1 MIDVSYSRQMK
12 ILRDWG
18 PGGYDRI
25 VTDRWLYGVG
35 SRETGRV
42 KVGMVLDEN
51 GLSRRLSQIR
61 SKRRDRS
68 LEMIAKSVV
77 VNVNHEE
84 TEHIEATV
92 RLWLTRSKGF
102 SFIGFVDWLQT
113 PDGYDFAQMQSDL
126 DEAVRAATSF
136 GI

>member
-1 MIDVSYSRQMK
+1 MK

-18 PGGYDRI
+18 PGGYDQI
-25 VTDRWLYGVG
+25 VTDRWLYGIA
-35 SRETGRV
+35 SLETGRV

-61 SKRRDRS
+61 SKRKDRS

-77 VNVNHEE
+77 SNVNHEQ
-84 TEHIEATV
+84 TEHIEAAV
-92 RLWLTRSKGF
+92 RLWLTRAKGF
-102 SFIGFVDWLQT
+102 SFIGFVDWLQA
-113 PDGYDFAQMQSDL
+113 PNGYDFAHMQSDL
-126 DEAVRAATSF
+126 DEAIQAATSF